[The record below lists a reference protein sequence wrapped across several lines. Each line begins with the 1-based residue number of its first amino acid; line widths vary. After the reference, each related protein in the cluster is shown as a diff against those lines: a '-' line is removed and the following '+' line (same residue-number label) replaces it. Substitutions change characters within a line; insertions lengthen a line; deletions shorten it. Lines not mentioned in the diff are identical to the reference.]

1 MRSSEKSAAGA
12 ETQGNGAREPERGR
26 QVKGRGRKGRRR
38 WEGGREGEGEEGV
51 SSHLIF
57 HAVSA
62 NEVTQLA
69 AGFLLVTG
77 AEEATEKKQ
86 PKRSNR
92 EEAEEEEEEESGP
105 VHLSIGCNQSGRF
118 HQHANTIAD

>member
-26 QVKGRGRKGRRR
+26 HGEWREGG
-38 WEGGREGEGEEGV
+38 GGREGEGEEGV

-86 PKRSNR
+86 PRRSNR